1 MIRHEEGIELGS
13 LELLDKAFDMFEIEI
28 GVWVRAGIPPGSGMQ
43 TDLHRP
49 ATEPSASVVMTGWVT
64 TRSYR
69 PHECGEVVAVHT
81 GALLRQDVLTD
92 PAETGKSARGA
103 HLVQCCQI
111 VRCSSKSHVTQ
122 IISIRPLSGFDN
134 GRQRAAPFIQSF
146 AGIEQDGWIGSFEMI
161 ARDLR

>member
-28 GVWVRAGIPPGSGMQ
+28 GVRVRAGIPPGSGMQ

-69 PHECGEVVAVHT
+69 PHECGEVH
-81 GALLRQDVLTD
+81 LLGFRHILR
-92 PAETGKSARGA
+92 PPLA
-103 HLVQCCQI
+103 HHKFTYDL
-111 VRCSSKSHVTQ
+111 
-122 IISIRPLSGFDN
+122 L
-134 GRQRAAPFIQSF
+134 QSF
-146 AGIEQDGWIGSFEMI
+146 AKAGCSCSHKCPPTSGCAYGSGGNRQI
-161 ARDLR
+161 SPRRPLGAVLPNCPLQQQKSRDSDYVDPSIVRI